1 MLSEHGS
8 DEDAEVNLSEKLH
21 ARDRFAGRPI
31 RLWWLCLLLP
41 LMGFER
47 VVSEQP
53 LTPTSEGFIDRAVIG
68 DWAIASDAD
77 AKLALTIAR
86 EQSGLLEVRTYDHDV
101 EGVPYLRFRAY
112 SSRLG
117 DDTYANLELV
127 GYGCLDCDGAD
138 LARIR
143 SEIFDPLSRIVGR
156 AGSSCIF
163 ILVKYQH
170 TPDGRLLVYSYGD
183 GDLVRHAI
191 EERRLAGRI
200 FDTGARELAGE
211 PCITDSADRLREF
224 YTRNAAALFPEA
236 GAEGFVRQRGLDVPR

>member
-1 MLSEHGS
+1 MSLREI
-8 DEDAEVNLSEKLH
+8 LR
-21 ARDRFAGRPI
+21 ARDGVARRLI

-53 LTPTSEGFIDRAVIG
+53 LTPTSEGFIDRDVIG
-68 DWAIASDAD
+68 DWTMASDAEG
-77 AKLALTIAR
+77 KLAFTIAR
-86 EQSGLLEVRTYDHDV
+86 EQSGLLEIRAYDHDV
-101 EGVPYLRFRAY
+101 EGVPYLRYRAY

-156 AGSSCIF
+156 SGSSCIY
-163 ILVKYQH
+163 ILVKYRH
-170 TPDGRLLVYSYGD
+170 ASDGRLIVYAYSD

-191 EERRLAGRI
+191 EEQRLAGRV
-200 FDTGARELAGE
+200 FGPAALELAGE

-236 GAEGFVRQRGLDVPR
+236 GAEAFVRQRGLNVPR